1 MVFSSGFTL
10 ESAEEFKKKKAGIK
24 IFGGRGG
31 ICFKVPHD
39 CFRTKVLRIP
49 LVSESPG
56 GILKTQIAGFHPR
69 FLF

>member
-10 ESAEEFKKKKAGIK
+10 ESAEKLKKKKKKAGIK

-31 ICFKVPHD
+31 GIYFKASRD

-49 LVSESPG
+49 LASESPG
-56 GILKTQIAGFHPR
+56 GIL
-69 FLF
+69 